1 MLAYTICVHTNY
13 EFRHPK
19 LRSLVAGAYPRYA
32 IMGSKMKHML
42 RMYEAWL
49 SSHMKRKALPCMKE
63 MKIHKKAAAPIL
75 MQRLEMVLT

>member
-49 SSHMKRKALPCMKE
+49 SSHMKRKALPCMKM
-63 MKIHKKAAAPIL
+63 MKPSRSYAKSPQATCL
-75 MQRLEMVLT
+75 RGF